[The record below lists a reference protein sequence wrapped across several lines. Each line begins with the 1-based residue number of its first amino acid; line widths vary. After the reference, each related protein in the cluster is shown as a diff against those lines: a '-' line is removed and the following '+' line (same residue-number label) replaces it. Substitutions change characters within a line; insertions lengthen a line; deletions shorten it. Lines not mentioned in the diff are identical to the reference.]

1 MSQVGFIGAGLM
13 GIPMMQAL
21 LDAGHQVYGWNRT
34 LDKLASLT
42 EHPRFVTCTHLDQVA
57 ASCDTI
63 LICIADTQAVKDVIY
78 APKGLAKDLKSG
90 HLLIDLSSI
99 DPQSTREL
107 SAYVQTRGAT
117 WVDAPVSGG
126 VQGAQQ
132 KRLAIMCGGDAQDVA
147 RAQTYLQS
155 FARQITHMGA
165 VGCGQI
171 TKICNQML
179 VCTNAL
185 VIAEMMS
192 LAQSCHVEVDKIPQ
206 ALAGGFA
213 DSLPLQILA
222 PQMAQEVFE
231 PAKWHVRTLLKDLD
245 NAVDLATHEQSAAP
259 ITGLAAQL
267 MRLHAGNGFAD
278 TDPAT
283 LIQLYKQ
290 L

>member
-13 GIPMMQAL
+13 GKPMMQAL

-34 LDKLASLT
+34 LDKLTVLT
-42 EHPRFVTCTHLDQVA
+42 EHPRFVACTHLSQVA
-57 ASCDTI
+57 AQCDTI
-63 LICIADTQAVKDVIY
+63 LMCISNTQAVKEVMY
-78 APKGLAKDLKSG
+78 APEGLAEHLRPG
-90 HLLIDLSSI
+90 HLFVDLSSI

-107 SAYVQTRGAT
+107 STYVQASGAA

-132 KRLAIMCGGDAQDVA
+132 KCLAIMCGGDAQDVA

-222 PQMAQEVFE
+222 PQMAQEAFE

-245 NAVDLATHEQSAAP
+245 NAIDLATDEQSAAP
-259 ITGLAAQL
+259 MTGLAAQL
-267 MRLHAGNGFAD
+267 MRLHASNGFAD
-278 TDPAT
+278 ADPAT
-283 LIQLYKQ
+283 LIQLYQQ